1 MAPIIHYA
9 VFPTSHVSLD
19 RFPSLK
25 KAYGQLNKAEGHIKS
40 FYGLQVT
47 EEGSK
52 QMYFISSTCARWNS
66 SMINA
71 DLEAMMYEVWESS
84 LYHRKF
90 KEISMINRETDI
102 AKEFNPLNEA
112 VAAAGEHFFHHE
124 FKVLEGTNVSGLES
138 ENTEFVLVTP
148 KAGAPVDKVR
158 EVGLKVRELWD
169 NKGHPATFS
178 ESVQGNGSFLMV
190 VGWSST
196 THHLDTV
203 KDEPYASLVTQF
215 SEVGVFNMSH
225 ANLEGNK

>member
-9 VFPTSHVSLD
+9 VFPTSHVSVD
-19 RFPSLK
+19 QFPSLK

-52 QMYFISSTCARWNS
+52 QMYFIS
-66 SMINA
+66 I
-71 DLEAMMYEVWESS
+71 WESS